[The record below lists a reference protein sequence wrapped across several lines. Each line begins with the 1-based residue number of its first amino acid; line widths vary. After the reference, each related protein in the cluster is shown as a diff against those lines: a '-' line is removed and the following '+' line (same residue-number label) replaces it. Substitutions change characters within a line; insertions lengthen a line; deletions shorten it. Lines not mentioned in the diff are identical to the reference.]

1 MKTDKEKKS
10 VVKVRV
16 DKRKEEINKRR

>member
-1 MKTDKEKKS
+1 MKTGKEKKS
-10 VVKVRV
+10 VVKVRI

>member
-10 VVKVRV
+10 VVKVRI
-16 DKRKEEINKRR
+16 DKRKEEINNRR

>member
-10 VVKVRV
+10 VVKVRI